1 MLGSTDPIL
10 RWKSIL
16 MTAGCWDMRF
26 PVIKPDKN
34 RQLRRI
40 RGCFMQV
47 LVGGAVVPDLTT
59 FAQLVESSVL
69 EYSTAITKLREI
81 AGLGLQLV

>member
-1 MLGSTDPIL
+1 
-10 RWKSIL
+10 
-16 MTAGCWDMRF
+16 
-26 PVIKPDKN
+26 
-34 RQLRRI
+34 
-40 RGCFMQV
+40 MQV